1 MILWFVDFHFA
12 FRHDSNCTGPLNQSC
27 QAVWGTD
34 VCALL
39 RSSLSG
45 MRKNWALLKIPQE
58 TQRFHDPVLTWV
70 SQVHIE
76 IHSYIYIC
84 VCVYTYGGFHKWG
97 VSLYR
102 SRWFWGKSPSKNAGC
117 FFELPGPMKNGNRNQ
132 PSSTG
137 CHPSLAPNPRRLLLA
152 LVEFNVDPKNVDE
165 WWISMVINGVNDN
178 Q

>member
-84 VCVYTYGGFHKWG
+84 VYIHMVVSINGG
-97 VSLYR
+97 Y
-102 SRWFWGKSPSKNAGC
+102 PSIALDGFGENPHLIAGC

-132 PSSTG
+132 PSSMM
-137 CHPSLAPNPRRLLLA
+137 PSQPSAKPSAPSPGA
-152 LVEFNVDPKNVDE
+152 G
-165 WWISMVINGVNDN
+165 GV
-178 Q
+178 